1 MGITY
6 KEYVYLRNNAYI
18 DDSHIGGVVGC
29 PNQYIPFLQPQG
41 VSECVHITCR
51 GCWNRELKY
60 PVVAKAI
67 RDGHA
72 TTEKQFAVYT
82 KGEEVIVTDV
92 TINGPVHVSDYN
104 GDTYDISN
112 SLSDFSFYINIPSES
127 EENMNKEFAKADL
140 KTGMIVEV
148 RNGNKYMVYDD
159 RLLRNHFGLNL
170 GNYDDK
176 LNHYYNKE
184 FDIVKCFNI
193 DASFICCIEE
203 IFKNTGDDNIL
214 WQRGPEK
221 KVISSDE
228 AFKVL
233 KEHYGCDVK
242 IKES

>member
-6 KEYVYLRNNAYI
+6 KEYVYLINNAYI
-18 DDSHIGGVVGC
+18 DDSHMDSVIGC

-41 VSECVHITCR
+41 VFECVHITCR
-51 GCWNRELKY
+51 SCWNRELKY

-72 TTEKQFAVYT
+72 TTEKKFAVYT
-82 KGEEVIVTDV
+82 QGEEVIVTDV

-104 GDTYDISN
+104 GNIYDISD
-112 SLSDFSFYINIPSES
+112 SLSDFSFCINIPSES
-127 EENMNKEFAKADL
+127 EENMNKEFTKADL

-148 RNGNKYMVYDD
+148 RNGNKYMVYDN
-159 RLLRNHFGLNL
+159 RLLRNQVHLMLDDYNDELYYF
-170 GNYDDK
+170 YDDDF
-176 LNHYYNKE
+176 N
-184 FDIVKCFNI
+184 IVKCFKI
-193 DASFICCIEE
+193 DATYIGCIEDV
-203 IFKNTGDDNIL
+203 FKNADDNHIL
-214 WQRGPEK
+214 WERKPEE

-242 IKES
+242 IKE

>member
-6 KEYVYLRNNAYI
+6 KEYVYLRNNVYI

-82 KGEEVIVTDV
+82 QGEEVIVTDV

-104 GDTYDISN
+104 GDIYDISK

-127 EENMNKEFAKADL
+127 EENMNKEFTKADL
-140 KTGMIVEV
+140 KTGMVVET
-148 RNGNKYMVYDD
+148 RNGNRYMVYGTH
-159 RLLRNHFGLNL
+159 LVRNLNHVDL
-170 GNYDDK
+170 NNYDQNMKCVSNND
-176 LNHYYNKE
+176 
-184 FDIVKCFNI
+184 FDIMKCFDI
-193 DASFICCIEE
+193 YDDAYSIED
-203 IFKNTGDDNIL
+203 IISPNKFYLDLL
-214 WQRGPEK
+214 WKRKPEE
-221 KVISSDE
+221 KVISSNE

-233 KEHYGCDVK
+233 KEHYGCDVQ